1 MKQKYFRPYGINESY
16 ELETYRHVGRDY
28 GNKKNA
34 NLGWI
39 LNFKRYRRKWKNR
52 NQKQYAVCHTYTEWE
67 RHVKKVINHDIINSN
82 DLIHWLYQKR
92 DWAIRSLEVEKLI
105 LVPLYVTL
113 LSLFFV
119 ETGELNLPVRLM
131 LFLFLAGII
140 ILVSVDCFFKSFVE
154 VGFYNDFIKI
164 VEGELMNKGI

>member
-28 GNKKNA
+28 GDKKNA
-34 NLGWI
+34 NLGWT
-39 LNFKRYRRKWKNR
+39 LNFKRYQRKWKNR

-67 RHVKKVINHDIINSN
+67 RHVKTVINHDIINSN

-119 ETGELNLPVRLM
+119 EMGELSLPVRLM
-131 LFLFLAGII
+131 LFSFLAGII
-140 ILVSVDCFFKSFVE
+140 ILVSVDCFFKAFVE
-154 VGFYNDFIKI
+154 VSFYNDFIKI
-164 VEGELMNKGI
+164 AENELINIKK